1 MLSGYERNMESLFT
15 LFYAAAR
22 LFSGHV
28 LITSSARFLRVK
40 VSQLMVISALQKR
53 RYKTVKYFTAN
64 ELSPAG
70 KTRSYQFKVLKISG
84 LC

>member
-1 MLSGYERNMESLFT
+1 MESLFT
-15 LFYAAAR
+15 LFYAAAW

-28 LITSSARFLRVK
+28 LITSSAGFLRVK

-53 RYKTVKYFTAN
+53 RQDRYKTVRYFIAN

-70 KTRSYQFKVLKISG
+70 KTRSYQFKVLKLIFG